1 MATNDTTQGGSHGRP
16 RLRVLESFGPPR
28 ETTNPHSVLLLDAL
42 RTSAHVDTFSWRR
55 AVLGRYDV
63 FHVHWPEVVVAKST
77 AVRRAAACVLLAVAL
92 VGFRLRRT
100 AVVRTAH
107 NVSPHERQDALTRA
121 VLRLTDRWTTWWVR
135 LNDATVTPAGVPA
148 TTIPLGDYGD
158 WYGRP
163 STPPQAGR
171 MLFFGLIRPYKDV
184 PALLEVFRGVPDT
197 AARLVVAGRPSSS
210 EVEADLRAAAAG
222 DDRVELQLGHVAD
235 ADLAAAIGA
244 AQLVTLPYREM
255 HNSGAVLL
263 ALTLGRPVLVPANP
277 VTDALAAEVGP
288 WWLQRYDGDLTPDRL
303 VEALAAT
310 SGEPPG
316 PPDLSQRS
324 WAHLADLYLGVFGR
338 AVDRVHPRP
347 TTG

>member
-1 MATNDTTQGGSHGRP
+1 MTTDDT
-16 RLRVLESFGPPR
+16 RLRVLESFGTPR
-28 ETTNPHSVLLLDAL
+28 ATTNPHSVLLLDAL
-42 RTSAHVDTFSWRR
+42 RASADVDTFSWRR
-55 AVLGRYDV
+55 AILGRYDV
-63 FHVHWPEVVVAKST
+63 FHVHWPEVVVAKDT
-77 AVRRAAACVLLAVAL
+77 APRRAAACVLLAVAL

-107 NVSPHERQDALTRA
+107 NIAPHERQDALTRA

-135 LNDATVTPAGVPA
+135 LNDATVTPAGVPV

-158 WYGRP
+158 WYDRP
-163 STPPQAGR
+163 AHPPQAGR

-184 PALLEVFRGVPDT
+184 PALVGVFRAVPD
-197 AARLVVAGRPSSS
+197 AGARLVVAGKPSSA
-210 EVEADLRAAAAG
+210 EVEAGLRSVAAG
-222 DDRVELQLGHVAD
+222 DDRVELLLGHAAD

-288 WWLQRYDGDLTPDRL
+288 WWLQRYDGDLTPGRL

-310 SGEPPG
+310 AGEPPA

-324 WAHLADLYLGVFGR
+324 WAHLAQEYLGVFGQAIDR
-338 AVDRVHPRP
+338 ARGGR